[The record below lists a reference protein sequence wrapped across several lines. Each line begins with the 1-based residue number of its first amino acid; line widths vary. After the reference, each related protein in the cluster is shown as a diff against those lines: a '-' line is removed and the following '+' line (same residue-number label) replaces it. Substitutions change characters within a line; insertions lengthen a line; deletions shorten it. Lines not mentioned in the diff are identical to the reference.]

1 MRPRSRAP
9 QSSTAVTRPR
19 SRATPIQPYCQLT
32 QPLTGRQAH
41 YTRRERQCVHGI
53 APNNPSPYG
62 IDAGHTEN
70 IRRNCSPTTINESP
84 MKTAFSHARKLNS
97 EHFQPREGR
106 GRFLG
111 NDDVMPHPLSSHD
124 RSPSRTW
131 DGRFHAG
138 GRPRQAQNR
147 LGWAWWCNVHSSRCC
162 KNCKETNS
170 YGSDLVHTK
179 DPDRVE
185 STSLLYYTVSCRVSI
200 SSPGR
205 VGGGSWEMMVL

>member
-62 IDAGHTEN
+62 VDAGHTEN

-97 EHFQPREGR
+97 Y
-106 GRFLG
+106 
-111 NDDVMPHPLSSHD
+111 DSHNQAQGGTKAGC
-124 RSPSRTW
+124 SRTATTW
-131 DGRFHAG
+131 TGYADCTPPAG
-138 GRPRQAQNR
+138 NPPGVVILLERTANTPVAENAE
-147 LGWAWWCNVHSSRCC
+147 GAW
-162 KNCKETNS
+162 
-170 YGSDLVHTK
+170 
-179 DPDRVE
+179 P
-185 STSLLYYTVSCRVSI
+185 
-200 SSPGR
+200 
-205 VGGGSWEMMVL
+205 